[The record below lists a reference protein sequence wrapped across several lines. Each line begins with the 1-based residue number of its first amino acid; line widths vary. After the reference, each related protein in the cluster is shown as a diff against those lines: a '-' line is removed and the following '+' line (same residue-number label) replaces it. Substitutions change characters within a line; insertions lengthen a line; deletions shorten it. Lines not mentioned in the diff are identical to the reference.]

1 MAFLSPGRHNS
12 AKFQALTEM
21 LKFIAFLASHGIAMA
36 VGFASGIYL
45 LPIPIAPNDR
55 LKI

>member
-1 MAFLSPGRHNS
+1 
-12 AKFQALTEM
+12 M

-36 VGFASGIYL
+36 VGFAPGIYL
-45 LPIPIAPNDR
+45 LPILIAPNDR